1 MFDIHNHGEEISAD
15 TYAPVMRHQ
24 FNLESIGDRLQKI
37 EDATTIMKD
46 KRRRREVAMRDFTGN
61 GVGKK
66 TRRGISKSQAR
77 RASPVNN
84 EQPHVTIQVYRPIEK
99 PPQAVPSDQRTLVVG
114 GTSGSSQQPE
124 NMKSVGYI
132 SRTPE
137 TCSDADHDSSDTNSS
152 DSDMEDVY
160 RPIEKP
166 PQAVPSDQRTL
177 VVGGTSG
184 SSQQLEN
191 MKSIWRTVK

>member
-1 MFDIHNHGEEISAD
+1 MI
-15 TYAPVMRHQ
+15 PRV
-24 FNLESIGDRLQKI
+24 
-37 EDATTIMKD
+37 
-46 KRRRREVAMRDFTGN
+46 GN

-114 GTSGSSQQPE
+114 GTSGSSQQLE

-152 DSDMEDVY
+152 DSYMEDGQIMEFQIGNNLKLKN
-160 RPIEKP
+160 RWSGKNHARGNAP
-166 PQAVPSDQRTL
+166 PSL
-177 VVGGTSG
+177 
-184 SSQQLEN
+184 
-191 MKSIWRTVK
+191 